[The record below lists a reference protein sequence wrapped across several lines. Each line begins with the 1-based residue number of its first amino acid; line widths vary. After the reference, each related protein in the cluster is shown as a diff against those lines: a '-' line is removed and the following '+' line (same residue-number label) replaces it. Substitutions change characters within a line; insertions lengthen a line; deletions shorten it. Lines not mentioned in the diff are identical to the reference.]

1 MKLFF
6 SNRKKKE
13 KLAETIDFSNYS
25 LSEKKDV
32 TKILLVKQVDLA
44 KFMVDYYQGNNP
56 FLNLNLM
63 FLIMIKHSSFYDVL
77 ANKIPNQ
84 ILTEDEFA
92 ILFAGEL
99 DNYVASYHY
108 IILMVVLKKRSV
120 SKKKMASL
128 QSPISSTHQPALA
141 VLFRGDNTHLT
152 TRF

>member
-1 MKLFF
+1 
-6 SNRKKKE
+6 
-13 KLAETIDFSNYS
+13 
-25 LSEKKDV
+25 
-32 TKILLVKQVDLA
+32 
-44 KFMVDYYQGNNP
+44 MVDYYQGNNP

-99 DNYVASYHY
+99 DNYVASYYY

-120 SKKKMASL
+120 SKKKNGKFTITNFQHPSTGPSCSL
-128 QSPISSTHQPALA
+128 
-141 VLFRGDNTHLT
+141 
-152 TRF
+152 